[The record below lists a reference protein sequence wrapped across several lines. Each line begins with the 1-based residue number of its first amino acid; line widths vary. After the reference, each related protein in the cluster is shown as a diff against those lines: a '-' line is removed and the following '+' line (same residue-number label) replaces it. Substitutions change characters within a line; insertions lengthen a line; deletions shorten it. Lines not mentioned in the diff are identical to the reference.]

1 MTELKR
7 QCRQAK
13 EHLAE
18 KTKELLM
25 NGIEAVH
32 KLQPVVEGMK
42 EQIKEEKEH
51 DIPRNKY

>member
-25 NGIEAVH
+25 DGIEAVH
-32 KLQPVVEGMK
+32 KLQPVVDGMK
-42 EQIKEEKEH
+42 EQIKEEKSNDE
-51 DIPRNKY
+51 

>member
-18 KTKELLM
+18 KTKELLIDGM
-25 NGIEAVH
+25 EAVH

-42 EQIKEEKEH
+42 EQIMEERDDAE
-51 DIPRNKY
+51 D

>member
-1 MTELKR
+1 MIEQKR
-7 QCRQAK
+7 RCRQAK

-25 NGIEAVH
+25 DGIDAVH

-42 EQIKEEKEH
+42 EQIKEEKSNDE
-51 DIPRNKY
+51 

>member
-25 NGIEAVH
+25 DGIDAAH
-32 KLQPVVEGMK
+32 KLKPVVDGMK
-42 EQIKEEKEH
+42 EQITEARDDAE
-51 DIPRNKY
+51 D

>member
-18 KTKELLM
+18 KTKEILM
-25 NGIEAVH
+25 DGMEAVH

-42 EQIKEEKEH
+42 EQITEAR
-51 DIPRNKY
+51 DNADD

>member
-18 KTKELLM
+18 KTKELLIDGM
-25 NGIEAVH
+25 EAVH
-32 KLQPVVEGMK
+32 KLQPVVDGMK
-42 EQIKEEKEH
+42 EQIKEEKSNDE
-51 DIPRNKY
+51 

>member
-25 NGIEAVH
+25 DGIDAVH
-32 KLQPVVEGMK
+32 KLQPVVEDMK
-42 EQIKEEKEH
+42 EQIKEKKSNDE
-51 DIPRNKY
+51 

>member
-7 QCRQAK
+7 QCRQEK

-18 KTKELLM
+18 KTKDFLM
-25 NGIEAVH
+25 YGIDAVH

-42 EQIKEEKEH
+42 EQIKEEKSNDE
-51 DIPRNKY
+51 

>member
-18 KTKELLM
+18 KTKEILM
-25 NGIEAVH
+25 DGMEAVH

-42 EQIKEEKEH
+42 EQIKEKKSNDE
-51 DIPRNKY
+51 

>member
-18 KTKELLM
+18 KTKEILM
-25 NGIEAVH
+25 DGIDAVH

-42 EQIKEEKEH
+42 EQIKEAR
-51 DIPRNKY
+51 DNADD

>member
-1 MTELKR
+1 MTEMKR

-25 NGIEAVH
+25 DGIEAVH
-32 KLQPVVEGMK
+32 KLQPVVDGMK
-42 EQIKEEKEH
+42 EQITEAR
-51 DIPRNKY
+51 DDADD